1 MINAPRLATSV
12 LISFLMTAQPGFS
25 MEFSVGKIGEGRQY
39 ILGTGD
45 IRPQDEIV
53 LSSMIASLPE
63 ISMVVLSSPGGSV
76 STAIGMGETVRNADI
91 ETMVAPKGQCLSA
104 CLFAF
109 IGGTKRHVPTSAQLG
124 SHQFRWSDNGHT
136 TKDAQIAQAL
146 SAKVLR
152 HFIAMGVDPD
162 ALTYVLE
169 TPPNDMF
176 VFTDFAMEKFKLTTP
191 SAATEK
197 KIVVDRCTGEVVG
210 AGPERECTDEA
221 YWRNI
226 TVPDFLKAHPEYAA
240 GSSAH
245 TALDRE
251 VRLIQANASNPFDP
265 DILVRA
271 HRRVMALSAQ

>member
-1 MINAPRLATSV
+1 MD
-12 LISFLMTAQPGFS
+12 
-25 MEFSVGKIGEGRQY
+25 FSVGKIGDEKQY

-45 IRPQDEIV
+45 IRPQDELV
-53 LSSMIASLPE
+53 LASMIASLPE

-76 STAIGMGETVRNADI
+76 SAAIGMGETVRNAHI

-109 IGGTKRHVPTSAQLG
+109 IGGTKRHVPTSSQLG
-124 SHQFRWSDNGHT
+124 SHQFRWSDDGHSP
-136 TKDAQIAQAL
+136 KDAQIAQAL

-176 VFTDFAMEKFKLTTP
+176 VFTDLAMEKFKLTTP
-191 SAATEK
+191 SSATAK
-197 KIVVDRCTGEVVG
+197 KVVVDRCTGEVVG
-210 AGPERECTDEA
+210 ASPKRECTDEA

-226 TVPDFLKAHPEYAA
+226 TVPDFLEAHPEYAT

-265 DILVRA
+265 DILIRA